1 MIVKDDIVLNEGVA
15 YTVALIK
22 DTLKNLKIQVEEDL
36 SVEDDESNQFKVSK
50 VTDDESEKIFADF
63 EYVYGTEDEEIN
75 ETVGVSIHM
84 GTESSGK
91 LVLHFERESGN
102 VLYYKKIVNE
112 LRSKFAYAIQQHWY
126 WNEWFNYIYIF
137 WIYAID

>member
-1 MIVKDDIVLNEGVA
+1 M
-15 YTVALIK
+15 
-22 DTLKNLKIQVEEDL
+22 
-36 SVEDDESNQFKVSK
+36 
-50 VTDDESEKIFADF
+50 TDDESEKIFVDF

-126 WNEWFNYIYIF
+126 WMNDSITFTSFEFMLSINEGK
-137 WIYAID
+137 